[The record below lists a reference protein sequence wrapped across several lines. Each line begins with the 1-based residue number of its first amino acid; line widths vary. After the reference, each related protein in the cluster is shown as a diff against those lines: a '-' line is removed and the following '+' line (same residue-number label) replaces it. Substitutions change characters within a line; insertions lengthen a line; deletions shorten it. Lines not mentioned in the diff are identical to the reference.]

1 MTEQKMIDA
10 TEIIGVYPICNT
22 GAVLLY
28 EIDYAE
34 DRVLAGVNTDIPEW
48 CQLAEEY
55 CEDAG
60 DIELGFRIGTLFVP
74 LFEVQRFYS
83 MTC

>member
-34 DRVLAGVNTDIPEW
+34 DRVLASINTDIPEW
-48 CQLAEEY
+48 CHLAEEY
-55 CEDAG
+55 CESSG
-60 DIELGFRIGTLFVP
+60 DVELGFRIGATFVP
-74 LFEVQRFYS
+74 LFEVQRFYYPAG
-83 MTC
+83 

>member
-1 MTEQKMIDA
+1 MSKQKMIDA
-10 TEIIGVYPICNT
+10 NEIIGIYPICNT

-34 DRVLAGVNTDIPEW
+34 DRVLASINTDIPEW

-55 CEDAG
+55 CESSG
-60 DIELGFRIGTLFVP
+60 DVELGFRIGALFVQ

>member
-1 MTEQKMIDA
+1 MTKQMMIDA
-10 TEIIGVYPICNT
+10 SAIIGVYPICNT

-34 DRVLAGVNTDIPEW
+34 DSVLASINTDMPEW

-55 CEDAG
+55 YESSG
-60 DIELGFRIGTLFVP
+60 VVELGFRIGAMFVP